1 MSNLTFETHWKHSQD
16 HSLQTVTITML
27 GILHQSATIFLTWID
42 QQSIQANTLLA
53 ELQGKS
59 LSK

>member
-27 GILHQSATIFLTWID
+27 SILHRSATIFLTWID